1 MRVGD
6 PRLVLMAVAV
16 TCLQGCAGNPA
27 PRTWRQPAA
36 LVQRSPRGAWVRL
49 DAMELSGGP
58 SKASRL
64 VQGELIAIDQNAVHV
79 LTVAGLQSV
88 PRVSVRNVALVGYG
102 TRAGALA
109 AWAVGGGVSTLSHGG
124 FLLFTAPMWAIT
136 GVIAVRTEGR
146 AGVLRDFA
154 NSFARFP
161 QGLPA
166 GFDPKSLG
174 TLPAMILAPADR

>member
-6 PRLVLMAVAV
+6 PRLVVMAVAV

-27 PRTWRQPAA
+27 PLTWRQPAA
-36 LVQRSPRGAWVRL
+36 LVQRSPRGGWVRI
-49 DAMELSGGP
+49 DAMELSGP
-58 SKASRL
+58 SKASRF
-64 VQGELIAIDQNAVHV
+64 VQGELIAIDQSAVHV

-88 PRVSVRNVALVGYG
+88 PRVSVRSVALVAYG

-174 TLPAMILAPADR
+174 TLPAMILPPGDR